1 MNNLQ
6 LYAILLVFAAS
17 GINWL
22 FKQLREKAEIKRLE
36 QAKQK
41 RAEDLLR
48 TGRDPTAETA
58 ISGPGQVIDTNDAQA
73 RLRELAQRRQQQL
86 RELRKKTQPGQA
98 GGEGGDEGERPL
110 PTASAGEAA
119 GRPMSREL
127 WPGGPV
133 VVIGPMA
140 GGGSGGGGG
149 GGRGA
154 ASAPTPASRPRGT
167 PAAGPMNK
175 GRDRSVF
182 SPQAQSDAT
191 GKNGPGGGAN
201 GPRPM
206 SGPERTKMEKARS
219 VASAA
224 KEKKS
229 QSDQADRTR
238 AAKRAVAGEERQG
251 SATGRAILA
260 RSAKESAAAA
270 NAPQEPAI
278 NAVALIPGSLS
289 EWRRALVMSEILSE
303 PVGLRR
309 PQMGQPS

>member
-6 LYAILLVFAAS
+6 LYVILLFLGAS
-17 GINWL
+17 ALSWL
-22 FKQLREKAEIKRLE
+22 FKQLKAK
-36 QAKQK
+36 AAVK
-41 RAEDLLR
+41 RADQDRHRRTEEQLR
-48 TGRDPTAETA
+48 TGRTPTAEA
-58 ISGPGQVIDTNDAQA
+58 AASGPGQVIDTNDAQA
-73 RLRELAQRRQQQL
+73 RLRDLAQRRQQQL
-86 RELRKKTQPGQA
+86 RELRKKAQSGQT
-98 GGEGGDEGERPL
+98 GGESGDDGERPVL
-110 PTASAGEAA
+110 ATSVGEAA
-119 GRPMSREL
+119 GGPVQREL

-133 VVIGPMA
+133 VVIGPM
-140 GGGSGGGGG
+140 GGG

-154 ASAPTPASRPRGT
+154 GSAAPPASRPRGT
-167 PAAGPMNK
+167 SAAGPINQ

-182 SPQAQSDAT
+182 SPQAQSDAA
-191 GKNGPGGGAN
+191 GKSGPSGGAS

-206 SGPERTKMEKARS
+206 SGPERRSAEKARA

-238 AAKRAVAGEERQG
+238 AAKRAVASEVRQG

-278 NAVALIPGSLS
+278 NAAALIPGSLK
-289 EWRRALVMSEILSE
+289 EWRRALVISEILNE

-309 PQMGQPS
+309 PQMGHAS